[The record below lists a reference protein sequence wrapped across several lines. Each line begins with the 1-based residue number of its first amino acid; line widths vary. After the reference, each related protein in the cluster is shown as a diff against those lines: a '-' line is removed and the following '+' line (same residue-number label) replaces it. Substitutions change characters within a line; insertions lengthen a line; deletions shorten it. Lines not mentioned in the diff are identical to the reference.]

1 MKNLLVIILVVSF
14 FSAFSQKLNTK
25 DLSKINS
32 RLKSEFGFSGESDD
46 FFITENNN
54 DTVAIIKNYSNGY
67 AVISYKKEFYP
78 LKAFSDNSLDFAS
91 PSFDFLVSL
100 LKYDYQK
107 QEEYNR
113 EYTDQA
119 QKNKLYWDKWLKGEL
134 ATRSDTVGPLLKSEY
149 GQVNCHDDHNNLV
162 NVTNYYTPNHYAV
175 GCVAITFA
183 TTMRYYNWPIHGQG
197 SHTYTD
203 DQNSSTGTYTAD
215 FGNTTYRWDLIQDK
229 YDGVAS
235 TEESRQA
242 LGLLAFHAAI
252 SVDMDFEN
260 GGSTSNINRIPYAAS
275 HYFRYDMPAYATV
288 SDYSFWSLV
297 DESLQNNNPV
307 QFAVSTSSGAGH
319 AVVCDGVIPASNS
332 HQQYY
337 HLNMGWWGSSNG
349 WYLIQSNFNAGG
361 YTIIDAAVFEMK
373 PLPELNDVNYD
384 VEQNI
389 ATVSWNYPNKIQ
401 NPVFELQQKTGTDDW
416 ETIATSLTDTFYTF
430 TPDISTKYHFRVK
443 TNENESWSEDIKF
456 DPSIEA
462 SKLEE
467 IQFFPTLTKQYVNIQ
482 YKDLNNATIDIFSVN
497 GSQVYHEDLGEFH
510 STTKNIDVSFLER
523 GLYIASIRTNDK
535 QKIVRFV
542 FEGHV
547 Q

>member
-1 MKNLLVIILVVSF
+1 MKNYLTIFLIFTSLATF
-14 FSAFSQKLNTK
+14 AQKITIQ
-25 DLSKINS
+25 DFEKINK
-32 RLKSEFGFSGESDD
+32 RLSSQFNFNGEEEK
-46 FFITENNN
+46 FFIIEDYE
-54 DTVAIIKNYSNGY
+54 DTVAVIKNYSNGY

-78 LKAFSDNSLDFAS
+78 LKAFSDKPLDFAS
-91 PSFDFLVSL
+91 PAFDFLVSL
-100 LKYDYQK
+100 LKYDYKK
-107 QEEYNR
+107 QEEYNKKYPAQR
-113 EYTDQA
+113 E
-119 QKNKLYWDKWLKGEL
+119 KNEQNWNKWLKGEL
-134 ATRSDTVGPLLKSEY
+134 SIKADTVGPLLKSEY
-149 GQVNCHDDHNNLV
+149 GQVNCHDENNHIV

-183 TTMRYYNWPIHGQG
+183 TTMRYYNWPVHGQG
-197 SHTYTD
+197 THTYTD
-203 DQNSSTGTYTAD
+203 DQNSSTGTYSAD
-215 FGNTTYRWDLIQDK
+215 FDNTTYRWDLIQDK

-288 SDYSFWSLV
+288 GDPSFWDLV

-319 AVVCDGVIPASNS
+319 AIVCDGIIPASDAD
-332 HQQYY
+332 QQYY
-337 HLNMGWWGSSNG
+337 HLNMGWWGTSNG

-361 YTIIDAAVFEMK
+361 YTIIDAAVFEMR
-373 PLPELNDVNYD
+373 PVPELNDVNYD

-389 ATVSWNYPNKIQ
+389 ATVSWNYPKKIQ
-401 NPVFELQQKTGTDDW
+401 NPVFDLQQKTGTDDW
-416 ETIATSLTDTFYTF
+416 QTIATGLTDTFYTF

-443 TNENESWSEDIKF
+443 TTENENWSEDISF

-462 SKLEE
+462 SKLED
-467 IQFFPTLTKQYVNIQ
+467 IQFFPTLTKQYVNVQ
-482 YKDLNNATIDIFSVN
+482 YKDLSNATIDIFSVN
-497 GSQVYHEDLGEFH
+497 GSQVYHEDLGEFNY
-510 STTKNIDVSFLER
+510 TNKKIDVSFLER
-523 GLYIASIRTNDK
+523 GLYIASIRTSDK
-535 QKIVRFV
+535 QKSVRFV

>member
-1 MKNLLVIILVVSF
+1 MKNFLTIFLIFASF
-14 FSAFSQKLNTK
+14 NAFSQKINIK
-25 DLSKINS
+25 DLKNIDNQLS
-32 RLKSEFGFSGESDD
+32 LQFGFKDENKNY
-46 FFITENNN
+46 FIIEDNE
-54 DTVAIIKNYSNGY
+54 DTVAVIKNYSNGY

-78 LKAFSDNSLDFAS
+78 LKVFSDQPLDFSS
-91 PSFDFLVSL
+91 PSFDFLISL
-100 LKYDYQK
+100 LKNDYKK

-113 EYTDQA
+113 KYPKQQE
-119 QKNKLYWDKWLKGEL
+119 KNKQYWNKWLKGGL
-134 ATRSDTVGPLLKSEY
+134 ATKSDTVGPLLKSEY
-149 GQVNCHDDHNNLV
+149 GQVNCHDDHNKLV

-215 FGNTTYRWDLIQDK
+215 FGKTTYRWDLIQDR
-229 YDGVAS
+229 YNGVAS
-235 TEESRQA
+235 TEQSRQA

-252 SVDMDFEN
+252 SIDMDFEN

-288 SDYSFWSLV
+288 SDPSFWNLV
-297 DESLQNNNPV
+297 DESLLNNNPV

-319 AVVCDGVIPASNS
+319 AIVCDGIIPTTDPS
-332 HQQYY
+332 QQYY

-361 YTIIDAAVFEMK
+361 YSIIDAAVMAMR
-373 PLPELNDVNYD
+373 PLPELNDVKYD
-384 VEQNI
+384 IDKNI
-389 ATVSWNYPNKIQ
+389 ATLSWNYPKKIQ
-401 NPVFELQQKTGTDDW
+401 TPVFDLQQKTGVDDW

-443 TNENESWSEDIKF
+443 TSKNESWSEDISF
-456 DPSIEA
+456 DPSKEA
-462 SKLEE
+462 SEYEE
-467 IQFFPTLTKQYVNIQ
+467 IQFTPTLVKQNITIK

-497 GSQVYHEDLGEFH
+497 GSQVYHEDLGEYH
-510 STTKNIDVSFLER
+510 ATIKKIDVSFLER
-523 GLYIASIRTNDK
+523 GLYIAYIKTNDK
-535 QKIVRFV
+535 QKSVRFV